1 MIKFD
6 LNNRVAIVTGGA
18 QGFGFAITER
28 FIQSGAKVIIWDI
41 DEAESKKATEKINSE
56 NLSYQIVDVNRFE
69 DINKN
74 LNEIEK
80 NHKKI
85 DIFVNNAGITGMN
98 TTVSEYPI
106 EEWNKVINLNLNA
119 VFYCCKAVVPC
130 CVVKS
135 AS

>member
-1 MIKFD
+1 MFSFIKKKKNKKMINFD
-6 LNNRVAIVTGGA
+6 LSNRVAVVTGGA

-74 LNEIEK
+74 LK
-80 NHKKI
+80 
-85 DIFVNNAGITGMN
+85 
-98 TTVSEYPI
+98 
-106 EEWNKVINLNLNA
+106 
-119 VFYCCKAVVPC
+119 
-130 CVVKS
+130 
-135 AS
+135 